1 MSRRPAFRALP
12 LAVAIALAAALA
24 GCTGPAADD
33 SPAASAPAADAAGD
47 EGQSTSDACAIVQ
60 KSIDG
65 ATSTFAS
72 ADPADPASVVTALE
86 SASAELG
93 TISAQVTNDDVAA
106 LLPPLRDMFA
116 QAAEA
121 MAAMADGDV
130 SRAGDISALSA
141 QFQESAAAYQELCET
156 G

>member
-1 MSRRPAFRALP
+1 MSRRHPLRALP
-12 LAVAIALAAALA
+12 LVAALALTAALA
-24 GCTGPAADD
+24 GCTGPSAGG
-33 SPAASAPAADAAGD
+33 SPAASTPAADTPGD
-47 EGQSTSDACAIVQ
+47 GGQSTSDACGIVQ
-60 KSIDG
+60 QSIDS
-65 ATSTFAS
+65 ATSSFAD
-72 ADPADPASVVTALE
+72 ADPADPTSVVTALE
-86 SASAELG
+86 SASTELG

-121 MAAMADGDV
+121 MAAMAEGDV
-130 SRAGDISALSA
+130 SRAADVSALSA

>member
-1 MSRRPAFRALP
+1 MRRRPALRALP
-12 LAVAIALAAALA
+12 LAVAIALTAALA
-24 GCTGPAADD
+24 GCTAPAADD
-33 SPAASAPAADAAGD
+33 SPAASTPAADAAGN

-60 KSIDG
+60 ESIDG
-65 ATSTFAS
+65 ATATFAS
-72 ADPADPASVVTALE
+72 ADPSDPASVVTALE

-121 MAAMADGDV
+121 MAAMAEGDV

-141 QFQESAAAYQELCET
+141 RFQESAAAYQELCET